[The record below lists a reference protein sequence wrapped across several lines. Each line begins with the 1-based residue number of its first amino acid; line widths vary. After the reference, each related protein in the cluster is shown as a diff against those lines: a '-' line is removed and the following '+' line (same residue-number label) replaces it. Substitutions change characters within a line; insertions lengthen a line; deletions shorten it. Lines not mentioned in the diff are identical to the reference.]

1 MTLTEAP
8 QNLFQ
13 GSLQE
18 HVETLPEAWQAL
30 FKMPHIQK
38 ILNDLDQMLAARL
51 AQGVQIFPKRPLRA
65 LIEIDPADV
74 QVIVVGQDPYH
85 GPNQAQGLAF
95 SVPDFCTT
103 PPSLRNIFKE
113 LALEYGQPDE
123 KPRNSLLRWSRQ
135 GALLLNTALTVESGA
150 AASHS
155 KKGWEHITDAIIM
168 RVLQEPRPKVFLLW
182 GNHAQ
187 ARQKLLDIQKPAGP
201 VKVLIANHPSPLAA
215 TRPPRPFIGCG
226 HFKQANEWLYEHDQ
240 AGIDWNLQKTPK
252 AKPGYGG

>member
-1 MTLTEAP
+1 MDTTELP

-13 GSLQE
+13 GSLDD
-18 HVETLPEAWQAL
+18 HIAALPEPWQGL
-30 FKMPHIQK
+30 FAQPHIKK
-38 ILNDLDQMLAARL
+38 IIDSLDQMLATRQQ
-51 AQGVQIFPKRPLRA
+51 QGVQIFPKRPLRA
-65 LIEIDPADV
+65 LIETQPADV
-74 QVIVVGQDPYH
+74 QVIIVGQDPYH

-95 SVPDFCTT
+95 SVPNFCKT

-113 LALEYGQPDE
+113 LAMEYGDPVE
-123 KPRNSLLRWSRQ
+123 KPRNSLLRWAKQ

-187 ARQKLLDIQKPAGP
+187 ARQKLLDLQEPAGP
-201 VKVLIANHPSPLAA
+201 VKVLLANHPSPLAA
-215 TRPPRPFIGCG
+215 ARPPRPFIGCG
-226 HFKQANEWLYEHDQ
+226 HFQAANKWLQEHGQ
-240 AGIDWNLQKTPK
+240 AGIDWNI
-252 AKPGYGG
+252 